1 MRLPQTF
8 ISKASSEKLE
18 QILDEFGQQIDE
30 TVSCE
35 GYDKRVFPSKRGINN
50 LNKAYDC
57 VRTDGLIFD
66 MIGKR
71 IGNYESVDRP
81 TTSDRYTWF
90 WRLKFN
96 SKEGGIAVLFP
107 WCQNRDKLS
116 GLALD
121 RSIEVHIKGKVGME
135 EVETII
141 KNLYQ
146 EFQKLG
152 YDNS

>member
-1 MRLPQTF
+1 MDMPQIFIPKNSSKVLERL
-8 ISKASSEKLE
+8 
-18 QILDEFGQQIDE
+18 LDELKYQTNE
-30 TVSCE
+30 SVLCK
-35 GYDKRVFPSKRGINN
+35 GYDKKVSPPNLLIGK

-57 VRTDGLIFD
+57 VTSDMLLFD
-66 MIGKR
+66 AIGKR

-81 TTSDRYTWF
+81 TTSDGYTWF

-107 WCQNRDKLS
+107 WCQNRGKLS

-121 RSIEVHIKGKVGME
+121 RSIEVYIKGKVGME

-146 EFQKLG
+146 EFQKLE